1 MSRNEIKQRNW
12 AGIVF
17 VVLGLVF
24 LLRNIHLLPLPPV
37 FFSWKALLIVIG
49 VVGIALGR
57 KEGFIPLIIGALFIF
72 IYDILGLYY
81 FSFKDLWPIAFI
93 LVGLALIMRHRRIAS
108 NPSNDDSFL
117 DEMALFSGVEKQ
129 VASDRFQG
137 GKVTALFGGMDLD
150 LRQAQ
155 LSNQE
160 NVIDLFT
167 MFGGSDFK
175 VPADW
180 TVNVSQLTVV
190 FGGFED
196 KRLIDKS
203 KTDPNKVLTIRGL
216 IMFGGGEIKN
226 T

>member
-57 KEGFIPLIIGALFIF
+57 KEGFIPLMVGALFIF

-81 FSFKDLWPIAFI
+81 FSFRDLWPLIFI
-93 LVGLALIMRHRRIAS
+93 VVGLAIIMRHRRIQ
-108 NPSNDDSFL
+108 DSGSTKNGI

-129 VASDRFQG
+129 VASEAFEG
-137 GKVTALFGGMDLD
+137 GKVTALFGGMDVD
-150 LRQAQ
+150 LRQSK
-155 LSNQE
+155 LSNNR

-167 MFGGSDFK
+167 MFGGSEFK
-175 VPADW
+175 VPSDW
-180 TVNVSQLTVV
+180 TIDVSQLTVV

-196 KRLIDKS
+196 KRLIDTS
-203 KTDPNKVLTIRGL
+203 KTDPNQVLIIKGL